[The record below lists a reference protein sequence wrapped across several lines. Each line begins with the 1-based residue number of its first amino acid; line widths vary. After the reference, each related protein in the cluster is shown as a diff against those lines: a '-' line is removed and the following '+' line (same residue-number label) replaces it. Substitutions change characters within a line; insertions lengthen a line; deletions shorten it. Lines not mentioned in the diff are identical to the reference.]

1 MGTLAIVY
9 ISLLDDEWKGQ
20 PRILTLRIFTVLQKY
35 LLTYI
40 SEPSSFLKDFVCVAS
55 NSCFSRDNLFD
66 VLVSHFHICLIPL
79 D

>member
-35 LLTYI
+35 LLTFI
-40 SEPSSFLKDFVCVAS
+40 NFERFCVCGIQFLF
-55 NSCFSRDNLFD
+55 F
-66 VLVSHFHICLIPL
+66 
-79 D
+79 